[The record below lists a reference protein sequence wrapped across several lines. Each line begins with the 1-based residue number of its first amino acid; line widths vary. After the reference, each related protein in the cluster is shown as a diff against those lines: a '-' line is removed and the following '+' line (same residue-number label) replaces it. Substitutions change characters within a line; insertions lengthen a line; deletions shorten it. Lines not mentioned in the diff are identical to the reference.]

1 MRSREEITR
10 EVESRNE
17 FRAEVGLPLV
27 SVPKEVEKIHKG
39 ELWQDF
45 RDWCETYPLRA
56 QVAEEVLQTIRKEI
70 GDPTWVPRGVL
81 SGGGGIRPSSP
92 GEDAP
97 NLESTGAFA
106 SHLRLV
112 DPGKMETK
120 QEEDEMHDGVLP

>member
-1 MRSREEITR
+1 MRAKEELIR
-10 EVESRNE
+10 EVEDRNK

-81 SGGGGIRPSSP
+81 SGGGWDTAIESRRGCAKSGEHRRVCLTPS
-92 GEDAP
+92 AC
-97 NLESTGAFA
+97 
-106 SHLRLV
+106 
-112 DPGKMETK
+112 
-120 QEEDEMHDGVLP
+120 

>member
-1 MRSREEITR
+1 MRSRGEITR

-81 SGGGGIRPSSP
+81 SGGGWGYGHRVQERMRQIWR
-92 GEDAP
+92 AQ
-97 NLESTGAFA
+97 A
-106 SHLRLV
+106 RL
-112 DPGKMETK
+112 PHTFGLLTQPKWK
-120 QEEDEMHDGVLP
+120 QSRKRMKCI